1 MSRHDATP
9 DHIATGLVIVVPDVT
24 VGIVI
29 SRAPVTEAKSA
40 ATEATTAEATPAME
54 TATTM
59 AATAAAMATTTM
71 GKGSGAGCAEQDYRC
86 ADDTEATHREQS
98 YGRQTARQD
107 VAVARVVLS
116 HRYSF
121 PDLCTHRK
129 IYKNDRR

>member
-1 MSRHDATP
+1 MTRHDATP

-40 ATEATTAEATPAME
+40 AAEATTAE

-107 VAVARVVLS
+107 VAVARAVLS

>member
-40 ATEATTAEATPAME
+40 AAEATTAEAT
-54 TATTM
+54 TTM